1 MSPKNLRILV
11 CASNGQCFM
20 SDGIPQSMCDIRE
33 AAYDSLGTEPL
44 LIPDKEGAPPC
55 YCEYIVVREGSPDA
69 RKPRNAVYG
78 KISGAFFVLKYVTS
92 KSTMNRIQIE
102 VAQFDQGAIMGA
114 LAARY
119 G

>member
-1 MSPKNLRILV
+1 MN
-11 CASNGQCFM
+11 
-20 SDGIPQSMCDIRE
+20 DGIPQSMCDIRE
-33 AAYDSLGTEPL
+33 AMYESLGVEPL
-44 LIPDKEGAPPC
+44 LIPERAPPC
-55 YCEYIVVREGSPDA
+55 YCEYIVVREGSPET

-92 KSTMNRIQIE
+92 KITMNRIQIE
-102 VAQFDQGAIMGA
+102 VAQFDQGAIVGA